1 VQRIAAQVLAS
12 PQCAR
17 FFDAAELAWAG
28 NEVPV
33 VVAGLGG
40 RIDRLVAFDEPAGR
54 VWWVLDYKLHA
65 APAQVAEHRNQLAGY
80 VAAVRALQ
88 PRDRVQGAFI
98 TAGGQLVGVDA

>member
-1 VQRIAAQVLAS
+1 
-12 PQCAR
+12 
-17 FFDAAELAWAG
+17 
-28 NEVPV
+28 
-33 VVAGLGG
+33 
-40 RIDRLVAFDEPAGR
+40 
-54 VWWVLDYKLHA
+54 VLDYKLHA